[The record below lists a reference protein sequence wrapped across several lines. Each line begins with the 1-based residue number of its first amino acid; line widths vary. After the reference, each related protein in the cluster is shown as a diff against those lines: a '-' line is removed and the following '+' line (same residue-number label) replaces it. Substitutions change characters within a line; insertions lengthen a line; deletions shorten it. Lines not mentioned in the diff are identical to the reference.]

1 MAGIGQR
8 RIGWV
13 TAEGIFV
20 VVALA
25 LATLYGPAGVDDVD
39 LYVGMLLEDDLP
51 DSIMGEVGMAILADQ
66 FSRLQ
71 EGDRFYFE
79 NNADGVNDDLQEVAS
94 WNEVDFETTYDF
106 IDNVTLS
113 EIIALNTGATGL
125 QDNVFLAQPI
135 PEPSTGLLALLGGLM
150 IIRRRR

>member
-1 MAGIGQR
+1 M
-8 RIGWV
+8 

-39 LYVGMLLEDDLP
+39 LYVGMLLEGDLP

-106 IDNVTLS
+106 IDNETLS